1 MESAGSTLI
10 PVFSG
15 LDFILNPTQDFS
27 SAKKSVRFR
36 HFSHDSPDN
45 RQEKATLIQ
54 QPQPVFM
61 NLARHDC
68 CATEAANPVTISD
81 KKQSEVNMKTKLA
94 VVCLSLILSAQAQLV
109 LAQSTQ
115 LSSNQA
121 WDLVK
126 ETALGEKLEVKL
138 KDGRKVKGEKV
149 LISDSELTLTLKKQ
163 QAVQFKRDDIRQVW
177 RSMPPDTEKRSL
189 YGSVGFGVGL
199 VGGIALAAAVS
210 RQNDPCY
217 DCRGRGIGMVAAV
230 VGMSTVGA
238 LIGRKLGGGGKRM
251 LIYQAP

>member
-1 MESAGSTLI
+1 MKPPPCS
-10 PVFSG
+10 V
-15 LDFILNPTQDFS
+15 
-27 SAKKSVRFR
+27 KKSVRFR
-36 HFSHDSPDN
+36 HLSHGPPDN

-68 CATEAANPVTISD
+68 CATEAANLLTISN

-94 VVCLSLILSAQAQLV
+94 AVCLSLILPAQAQLA
-109 LAQSTQ
+109 LAQSSQ

-126 ETALGEKLEVKL
+126 ETTLGEKLEVKL
-138 KDGRKVKGEKV
+138 KDGRKVKGDKV
-149 LISDSELTLTLKKQ
+149 LVSDSELTLTLKNQ
-163 QAVQFKRDDIRQVW
+163 QAAQFKRDEIRQVW
-177 RSMPPDTEKRSL
+177 RSLPPDPDKQRL
-189 YGSVGFGVGL
+189 YGTVGFGVGL

-217 DCRGRGIGMVAAV
+217 DCRGRGVGMVAAV
-230 VGMSTVGA
+230 IGVTTAGA

>member
-1 MESAGSTLI
+1 MKTAE
-10 PVFSG
+10 
-15 LDFILNPTQDFS
+15 
-27 SAKKSVRFR
+27 KSVRFR
-36 HFSHDSPDN
+36 HFSQDPPDN
-45 RQEKATLIQ
+45 CQEKAALIQ

-61 NLARHDC
+61 NLSRHDC

-94 VVCLSLILSAQAQLV
+94 AVCLSLILPAQAQLA
-109 LAQSTQ
+109 LAQSSQ

-126 ETALGEKLEVKL
+126 ETTLGEKMWVKL

-149 LISDSELTLTLKKQ
+149 LVSDSELTLTLKNQ
-163 QAVQFKRDDIRQVW
+163 QAAQFKRDEIRQVW
-177 RSMPPDTEKRSL
+177 RSLSPDPDKKRL
-189 YGSVGFGVGL
+189 YETVGFGAGL

-210 RQNDPCY
+210 RTNDPCY

-230 VGMSTVGA
+230 VGVTTAGA

>member
-1 MESAGSTLI
+1 
-10 PVFSG
+10 
-15 LDFILNPTQDFS
+15 
-27 SAKKSVRFR
+27 
-36 HFSHDSPDN
+36 
-45 RQEKATLIQ
+45 
-54 QPQPVFM
+54 M
-61 NLARHDC
+61 NLSRHDC

-94 VVCLSLILSAQAQLV
+94 AVCLSLILSAQAHLV

-177 RSMPPDTEKRSL
+177 RSMPPDPEKQSL
-189 YGSVGFGVGL
+189 YGAIGL
-199 VGGIALAAAVS
+199 GAGIVGGIAVAAAIGRS
-210 RQNDPCY
+210 DGSCY
-217 DCRGRGIGMVAAV
+217 ACRGRGIGMVAAV
-230 VGMSTVGA
+230 VGVTTAGA